1 MNTPPLIS
9 VLIPAYNGEPYLA
22 DAINSVLAQNYRP
35 IEIIVIDDGSTDG
48 TASIAQSFQDVR
60 YTYQT
65 NGGISVALNHGIE
78 LAAGDYFSFLDADDL
93 WTPNKLLRQMQCFEY
108 DAALDM
114 VFGHMQQFY
123 DIPDGVEGQN
133 VSPPVEGYFKGTLLI
148 SRTAFF
154 LRRIV

>member
-1 MNTPPLIS
+1 M
-9 VLIPAYNGEPYLA
+9 
-22 DAINSVLAQNYRP
+22 
-35 IEIIVIDDGSTDG
+35 
-48 TASIAQSFQDVR
+48 F
-60 YTYQT
+60 
-65 NGGISVALNHGIE
+65 
-78 LAAGDYFSFLDADDL
+78 
-93 WTPNKLLRQMQCFEY
+93 KY

-154 LRRIV
+154 RVGLFDPQWRVGDFLDWYLRRAREKSQERPAGGRVLEAPHP